1 MAQKE
6 ISKYGYDLKEGEIA
20 LSEKSQKDYESRFS
34 KKGTVDKSLTATEMG
49 ISEEDTDAYNNIID

>member
-20 LSEKSQKDYESRFS
+20 LSEASQKDYESRFS
-34 KKGTVDKSLTATEMG
+34 KKGTVE
-49 ISEEDTDAYNNIID
+49 